1 MKTKKER
8 IFTMLKNKKI
18 FLAGSTGQAGTGIL
32 KHIVEKSPT
41 TKIRASFHETK
52 PFIQHKQVE
61 YVKGDLRSVD
71 DCRKMVKGCDCAIMA
86 ASRAGGANFIRTHP
100 WEHMDENLM
109 MNKQM
114 LRAFQLEKIKRVIFI
129 GSAVVYQS
137 FEGSIKEGDMDFN
150 KEPHQAYYG
159 YAWAFRFL
167 EKLCKFLHEK
177 YDMEIITV
185 RAANIFGPYDKF
197 NPDVSNFISAL
208 IRKAVDKMD
217 PFEVWGEPDVVRD
230 VIYTDDFARAITMM
244 VDNTDVKFDT
254 FNLGS
259 GVKTS
264 VGDAVNW
271 AIKYSGH
278 KPSEIKWIQNKPT
291 TIKFRAL
298 DCSKI
303 KKTFG
308 WEPQTTIEEGIKKTT
323 QWWIENKNWWKR

>member
-1 MKTKKER
+1 METRKEH
-8 IFTMLKNKKI
+8 ICTMLKNKKV
-18 FLAGSTGQAGTGIL
+18 FLAGSTGQVGTGIL
-32 KHIVEKSPT
+32 KYIVDNSPT
-41 TKIRASFHETK
+41 TKIHASCHTTE
-52 PFIQHKQVE
+52 PFIKNKQVK
-61 YVKGDLRSVD
+61 YVKGDLRSID
-71 DCRKMVKGCDCAIMA
+71 DCRRMVKGCDCAIMA
-86 ASRAGGANFIRTHP
+86 ASHAGGAGYTQKYP

-114 LRAFQLEKIKRVIFI
+114 LHAFRLENIKRVIFI

-137 FEGSIKEGDMDFN
+137 FEGSIKEEGMDFN
-150 KEPHQAYYG
+150 KDPHPAYYG

-177 YDMEIITV
+177 YNMEMITV

-197 NPDVSNFISAL
+197 SPDVSNFIPAL
-208 IRKAVDKMD
+208 IRKSVDKMD
-217 PFEVWGEPDVVRD
+217 PFEVWGSPDVIRD
-230 VIYTDDFARAITMM
+230 VIYTDDFARAIALMA
-244 VDNTDVKFDT
+244 DDSNVKFDT

-264 VGDAVNW
+264 VGDVVNW
-271 AIKYSGH
+271 AIKYANH
-278 KPSEIKWIQNKPT
+278 EPSEIKWIQDKPT

-298 DCSKI
+298 NCSKV

-308 WEPQTTIEEGIKKTT
+308 WKPQNTVEEGVKKTT